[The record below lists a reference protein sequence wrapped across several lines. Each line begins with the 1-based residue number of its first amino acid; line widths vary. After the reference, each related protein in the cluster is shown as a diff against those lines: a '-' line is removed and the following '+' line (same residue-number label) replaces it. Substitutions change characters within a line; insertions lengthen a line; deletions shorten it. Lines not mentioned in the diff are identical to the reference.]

1 MRFHLTACYRSK
13 KSAQYGHYADYL
25 WRSHWKRKW
34 EDHCTSGSYGHIRQN
49 QTKVETEKGKKSPS
63 VNKTK

>member
-1 MRFHLTACYRSK
+1 M
-13 KSAQYGHYADYL
+13 KSEVKTKNQHNMVITLIICGGPIGKGNGKTIVQAVVTDTL
-25 WRSHWKRKW
+25 DK
-34 EDHCTSGSYGHIRQN
+34 N